1 MSLYARE
8 FVYPPIDGSITLPE
22 TIDFHWTHNADLPIY
37 AFHDAINGVVK
48 EISLLEFG
56 RACHR
61 VAHELA
67 PNFEVESR
75 PVVALMALSD
85 SLLYQAVTVGLM
97 KAGVVPFPISSRNTA
112 VAIANLLR
120 KTSCHYLVTTST
132 TLRELIDEIK
142 NDLTLNEPAFTLIVL
157 EVPPLCKIFP
167 KLGEEYEEDPFTPYT
182 ASPKPKLDEVG
193 MYIHSSG
200 STGFP
205 KAIPQTHWT
214 LVNWAAMPP
223 TLSFRDRV
231 PRIRMAAMHLPPFHT
246 LGIYAHLLWTLYGCT
261 TMGLYPPV
269 VESSEMVPILPTPD
283 NILEH
288 LRNTNSNCII
298 TIPTLLQIWAQDPKA
313 VDTLSK
319 LEFVSYS
326 GGAVVPRLGD
336 FMVAE
341 GVTLNPGYGGT
352 EFGSPTYPFKRKE
365 DASDWEYMEFDERC
379 KIRWAP
385 QGDGT
390 FECQFL
396 TNDNHPLP
404 IENLPDARGY
414 ATSDLFEPHPTKKHL
429 WKIVG
434 RLDDVIVHSSGEKT
448 VPAPMEDI
456 IMSSNYVMGVVMF
469 GQSHGQPGVLMEPKP
484 TYAIDVNDENQVAK
498 FRNLIWPIVDEANRA
513 GPAFSRIFKEMTL
526 LTNKDKPLPR
536 SGKGTVMRKLAVKVY
551 ADEIE
556 ALYNTVES
564 TQTIGNVEA
573 PTEWDVES
581 VTQWIVAQ
589 LQDLLHGKTVQPTE
603 DLFEQGLDSATI
615 LRRRIAAA
623 LQSTNAPSN
632 AIAQN
637 TIYTYPTLERL
648 ADHVAGLINGSSSMA
663 AQPEV
668 DLIHER
674 INLIESMISKYQ
686 LKPVAG
692 TSSDASKV
700 VLLTGSTGNLGA
712 QILASLLK
720 DARARKIY
728 ALDRP
733 SRASGKSILER
744 HKEKFAD
751 KRLDVSLLMDEKL
764 IFIEGELAK
773 DRLGLSEEHYEEL
786 QLSVNVIIHTAW
798 RLDFNL
804 SLVSFE
810 SSIRGAHNLLQLAR
824 TSRTHAHRI
833 IGPEAFRFIFTSSV
847 ASALSWN
854 QALGPYPEEVVLDSS
869 SAVGNG
875 YGESKYVAE
884 RVLASS
890 GLNATSLRIGQIS
903 GGLPNGAWAT
913 TDWVP
918 ILVKS
923 SLALGALPLASGVV
937 SWLPMDAVSDSILDL
952 AMDPDARTLP
962 PVMNVLHPSP
972 VPWNTIIEH
981 TARALSQELSLD
993 KPLNLVPFRDWFS
1006 MLEARQASSVDQD
1019 ISNELPAVK
1028 LRDFFKAMANTEC
1041 SEDAEVGGLTRFT
1054 VRKIQDFSETMKNV
1068 RQLEYEDVERW
1079 VRPVALLDRLMS
1091 SPQQLEFHESTK
1103 APLI

>member
-1 MSLYARE
+1 MPHHHHRIINSAPMPLYTRE
-8 FVYPPIDGSITLPE
+8 FVHPPLDGSVTLPE
-22 TIDFHWTHNADLPIY
+22 TIDFHWIHNADLPIY
-37 AFHDAINGVVK
+37 AFHDAVTGAVK

-67 PNFEVESR
+67 PNFEVDSR
-75 PVVALMALSD
+75 PVVALMALCD

-112 VAIANLLR
+112 AAIVNLLR

-132 TLRELIDEIK
+132 TLRELIDEVK
-142 NDLTLNEPAFTLIVL
+142 KDMALNEPDFTLMIL
-157 EVPPLCKIFP
+157 EVPPLRKIFP
-167 KLGEEYEEDPFTPYT
+167 NLGEERGEDPFTPYT
-182 ASPKPKLDEVG
+182 ASPKPKLDGVG

-261 TMGLYPPV
+261 TMALYPPV

-326 GGAVVPRLGD
+326 GGAVVPRLGN
-336 FMVAE
+336 FMVGA

-365 DASDWEYMEFDERC
+365 DAADWEYMEFDKRC

-396 TNDNHPLP
+396 THDNHPLP
-404 IENLPDARGY
+404 IQNLPDARGY
-414 ATSDLFEPHPTKKHL
+414 ATSDLFEPHSTKKHL

-434 RLDDVIVHSSGEKT
+434 RLDDVIIHSSGEKT

-469 GQSHGQPGVLMEPKP
+469 GQSHSQPGVLMEPKP
-484 TYAIDVNDENQVAK
+484 AYAIDVNDEDQVAK
-498 FRNLIWPIVDEANRA
+498 FRNLIWPIIDEANKA
-513 GPAFSRIFKEMTL
+513 GPAFSRIFKEMIL
-526 LTNKDKPLPR
+526 LTSKDKPLPR

-564 TQTIGNVEA
+564 TQTIGNIEA
-573 PTEWDVES
+573 PTEWNVES

-603 DLFEQGLDSATI
+603 DLFEQGLDSLSATI

-623 LQSTNAPSN
+623 LQSTNTPSN
-632 AIAQN
+632 SIAQN
-637 TIYTYPTLERL
+637 TIYAYPTIERL
-648 ADHVAGLINGSSSMA
+648 TDHVASLIAGLGSKVT
-663 AQPEV
+663 QPEV
-668 DLIHER
+668 DPIHER
-674 INLIESMISKYQ
+674 TNLIDSMISKYQ
-686 LKPVAG
+686 LKPAANN
-692 TSSDASKV
+692 SPDAASV

-712 QILASLLK
+712 QILAGLLK
-720 DARARKIY
+720 DPRVKQIY
-728 ALDRP
+728 ALNRP
-733 SRASGKSILER
+733 SPTPGKLILER
-744 HKEKFAD
+744 HKEKFED
-751 KRLDVSLLMDEKL
+751 KGLDNSLLVDGKL
-764 IFIEGELAK
+764 VLIEGELAK
-773 DRLGLSEEHYEEL
+773 DRLGLSDEHYEEL
-786 QLSVNVIIHTAW
+786 QAFVNVVIHTAW

-804 SLVSFE
+804 SLASFE
-810 SSIRGAHNLLQLAR
+810 SSIRGTHNLLQLAR
-824 TSRTHAHRI
+824 TSRMHADRI
-833 IGPEAFRFIFTSSV
+833 VGPEALRFIFTSSV

-854 QALGPYPEEVVLDSS
+854 QALGPYPEEDVLDSS
-869 SAVGNG
+869 FAVGNG

-884 RVLASS
+884 RILASS

-923 SLALGALPLASGVV
+923 SVALGVLPLASGVV
-937 SWLPMDAVSDSILDL
+937 SWLPMDVVSNSILDL
-952 AMDPDARTLP
+952 VMNSDSRTLP
-962 PVMNVLHPSP
+962 PAMNVLHPEP

-981 TARALSQELSLD
+981 TARALFQELSLD
-993 KPLNLVPFRDWFS
+993 KPLNLVPFREWFS
-1006 MLEARQASSVDQD
+1006 MLEARQASSVEHD

-1028 LRDFFKAMANTEC
+1028 LRDFFKAMADAEC
-1041 SEDAEVGGLTRFT
+1041 VEDAEVGGLTRFA

-1079 VRPVALLDRLMS
+1079 IRYWRSAGLFRP
-1091 SPQQLEFHESTK
+1091 
-1103 APLI
+1103 